1 MDRNK
6 NLAEQTRSLIDRLN
20 VRQTMI
26 SNQLKTITN
35 EKTGILKK
43 SKSVSFLDNESQM
56 KVQIFFEQILNFI
69 LFLHQTLIQPRSI
82 LKKQEDINEDKCPL
96 EPFVVNIPDNIS
108 RVDIDQYLKNV
119 QDQRRKGLNYSYN
132 TDDDDEE
139 EEEKNESQE
148 IVQKTKEPWNEV

>member
-56 KVQIFFEQILNFI
+56 KV
-69 LFLHQTLIQPRSI
+69 
-82 LKKQEDINEDKCPL
+82 
-96 EPFVVNIPDNIS
+96 
-108 RVDIDQYLKNV
+108 
-119 QDQRRKGLNYSYN
+119 
-132 TDDDDEE
+132 
-139 EEEKNESQE
+139 
-148 IVQKTKEPWNEV
+148 